1 MNNNIQPSTTTPIH
15 SHPVP
20 PLELQAVGG
29 AMRLGWKK
37 DGLDAMRQQALQS
50 AAVRRILEQMQDI
63 PSEVNRESHRDTQF
77 ISPKAES

>member
-1 MNNNIQPSTTTPIH
+1 MNNNNPIQPSTTPIH

-29 AMRLGWKK
+29 AMRLGRKK

-50 AAVRRILEQMQDI
+50 AVVRRILQQLDDI
-63 PSEVNRESHRDTQF
+63 PPIPDQKS
-77 ISPKAES
+77 